1 MIEVVLNSITMAGI
15 NKKAGGMPIDGLAC
29 ESGFLREIYSGARK
43 LLAKDTVLDFLRSQN
58 SLNEEQM
65 TKCQDNFALS
75 SAAYCV
81 AT

>member
-15 NKKAGGMPIDGLAC
+15 NKKAG
-29 ESGFLREIYSGARK
+29 GARK

-65 TKCQDNFALS
+65 NKCQDNFALS